1 MSLLRALI
9 AFFRDLFRPPTR
21 AADFFAG
28 STLVPAGTLEPAG
41 RHA

>member
-1 MSLLRALI
+1 MTRLWRW
-9 AFFRDLFRPPTR
+9 FKNLFRPPTR